1 MKTEAL
7 RALSKT
13 VAMVD
18 GSFDPIHEGHI
29 AYFQAAAE
37 LGYPVLC
44 NIAPDVWTMKKH
56 KVLLSQEQRSIVI
69 DALRCI
75 QFVHAAQIST
85 LDVLNFLQPAVYVKG
100 SDWMVRG
107 GIPQEEQQLCDA
119 IGIEVK
125 YLDTI
130 LNSSSNLLKKWE
142 DR

>member
-1 MKTEAL
+1 
-7 RALSKT
+7 
-13 VAMVD
+13 
-18 GSFDPIHEGHI
+18 
-29 AYFQAAAE
+29 
-37 LGYPVLC
+37 
-44 NIAPDVWTMKKH
+44 MKKH

-85 LDVLNFLQPAVYVKG
+85 LDVLNVLQPAVYVKG